1 MKKIILFFFLF
12 GFAISA
18 FSQEGFEFVNTKSSK
33 VKIPAKIINNL
44 VFIPI
49 KVNGVELLFLL
60 DSGVEET
67 ILFGFEDT
75 KELNLN
81 HVEKINIRG
90 LGGNEA
96 IEGLKSKGN
105 LLEIGKLQSKNHL
118 LYLVLDP
125 LFNLSSF
132 VGVTVNGIIGSTA
145 FKDHLVATDYRN
157 KVVYFYKPDSKYH
170 HKIEKKYAKV
180 PISIER
186 NKPYINS
193 SVWIDTTEVKVK
205 LLIDSGNSDAIW
217 LFDQLSSE
225 ISVPELHFYDYLG
238 QGLSGTV
245 EGKRARVAKFLM
257 GDFQFDFPVVAF
269 PDPGSIQNI
278 SLQFN
283 RLGSLGG
290 AILKRFSVVFDYSN
304 GSLYLKKNKSY
315 KAPFYYNK
323 SGIEIWHTGLQL
335 VQQMVVSLDNSVAIS
350 GDGNKSTHKYRLELK
365 PVYEIGYV
373 RDKSS
378 AFESGLKKGDIVV
391 AIDGKSAYNFS
402 LQEINALLW
411 SEEEIWVELRI
422 LREGKLMNFKFR
434 LLNIL

>member
-1 MKKIILFFFLF
+1 MKLYRFINKNFINFIETACDEKNNLIFFFF

-18 FSQEGFEFVNTKSSK
+18 FSQEGFEFVKTKSSK
-33 VKIPAKIINNL
+33 IKVSVKIINNL
-44 VFIPI
+44 VFIPV

-75 KELNLN
+75 KELSLN

-96 IEGLKSKGN
+96 IEGLKSKGD
-105 LLEIGKLQSKNHL
+105 LMEIGKLQSKNHL

-132 VGVTVNGIIGSTA
+132 VGVTVNGIIGSAA
-145 FKDHLVATDYRN
+145 FKNHLVETDYRN
-157 KVVYFYKPDSKYH
+157 KVVFFYKQDSKYH

-186 NKPYINS
+186 NKSYINS
-193 SVWIDTTEVKVK
+193 SVWIGTDEVKVK

-225 ISVPELHFYDYLG
+225 IYVPEPHFYDYLG
-238 QGLSGTV
+238 QGLSGAV
-245 EGKRARVAKFLM
+245 EGKRARVAKFSI
-257 GDFQFDFPVVAF
+257 GDFQFDFPTAAF
-269 PDPGSIQNI
+269 PDPNSVRNI
-278 SLQFN
+278 SLYSN

-290 AILKRFSVVFDYSN
+290 AILKRFSVVFDYGHS
-304 GSLYLKKNKSY
+304 SLYLKKNKTY
-315 KAPFYYNK
+315 KTPFYYNK

-335 VQQMVVSLDNSVAIS
+335 VPQLVVNPDNSIAIS
-350 GDGNKSTHKYRLELK
+350 GDGNKSNLKYR
-365 PVYEIGYV
+365 
-373 RDKSS
+373 
-378 AFESGLKKGDIVV
+378 
-391 AIDGKSAYNFS
+391 
-402 LQEINALLW
+402 
-411 SEEEIWVELRI
+411 
-422 LREGKLMNFKFR
+422 
-434 LLNIL
+434 